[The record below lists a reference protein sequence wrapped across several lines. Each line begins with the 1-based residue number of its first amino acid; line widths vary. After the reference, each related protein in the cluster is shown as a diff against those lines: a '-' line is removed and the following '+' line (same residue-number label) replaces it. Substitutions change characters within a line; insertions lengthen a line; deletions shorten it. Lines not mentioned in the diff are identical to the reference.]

1 MADWETGVFVI
12 FRHFSRKCFNNRK
25 LCLISIV
32 YALQS
37 LKFFIK
43 SSWLDLSQDVDS
55 LETENKCHE
64 KDCGEDTFVKF
75 SGWISYF
82 PRNNQFHWPIWAT
95 IFLFIYS
102 PPMLSCTQR
111 VSKDLSI
118 HTLRITHFLFNPSN
132 LEDLDLSVN
141 MFLNTEAATRG
152 VL

>member
-43 SSWLDLSQDVDS
+43 SSWLDLSRNVDS

-75 SGWISYF
+75 SGWISNF
-82 PRNNQFHWPIWAT
+82 PRNSQFHWPIWAT

-102 PPMLSCTQR
+102 PHFGPIKIFS
-111 VSKDLSI
+111 SKRLCFLAPSEFR
-118 HTLRITHFLFNPSN
+118 RILAFIP
-132 LEDLDLSVN
+132 
-141 MFLNTEAATRG
+141 
-152 VL
+152 